1 MDMNKDDIL
10 KYVLIAGGAYAVYWY
25 VTNNGPSGTVFQNG
39 VKVAPSYWDSWF
51 GATAAIP
58 APVATTPIQNP
69 LVPVAQ
75 APGVPPP
82 PPPPVQPAAPTLNL
96 AQLTT
101 AVLSAANGNAS
112 TLMNADQ
119 WNYYRNNIQ
128 PPALTPDQFG
138 TLLSKLP
145 GGVTRDSMTVDQF
158 MNALYNS
165 QVVPGLTGIYGMG
178 MGMGDV
184 VPVASRP
191 SIPMMSFGGG
201 FNAFQQKKNW
211 SN

>member
-1 MDMNKDDIL
+1 MNKDDIM
-10 KYVLIAGGAYAVYWY
+10 KYALIAGGAYAVYWY
-25 VTNNGPSGTVFQNG
+25 VTNHGPLGAVFAADG
-39 VKVAPSYWDSWF
+39 VTKVTPSYWDSWF
-51 GATAAIP
+51 GTTVT
-58 APVATTPIQNP
+58 APVVTQPTTP
-69 LVPVAQ
+69 VFTPVAQ
-75 APGVPPP
+75 APGTPVIQTPPAP
-82 PPPPVQPAAPTLNL
+82 SAPALNL

-101 AVLSAANGNAS
+101 AVLSAANANAN
-112 TLMNADQ
+112 TVMNADQ
-119 WNYYRNNIQ
+119 WNFYRNNIQ

-145 GGVTRDSMTVDQF
+145 AGVTRDAMTVDQF

-165 QVVPGLTGIYGMG
+165 QVVPGLSGGIQGMGMG

-184 VPVASRP
+184 VPVQSRP
-191 SIPMMSFGGG
+191 SVPMMSFGGG